1 MARIGTSNVD
11 GESPLLNAANLH
23 LCLYRVQK
31 QIHGMLHFEPLV
43 SFVLHACSRKCWSSQ
58 PDILIYICCC
68 YGDCAVPPTISH
80 LHFQHTHSI
89 QCFYIY
95 YNVDRPPQQGHANRW
110 ANGQVSLHHPQA
122 TGPEVGKY
130 PFPNENKN
138 ITVLTKGQD

>member
-1 MARIGTSNVD
+1 MD

-43 SFVLHACSRKCWSSQ
+43 SFVLHACSSKMLVLTTRH
-58 PDILIYICCC
+58 PDIYMLLLWGLCSSPNHLTSSFP
-68 YGDCAVPPTISH
+68 AH

-122 TGPEVGKY
+122 TGSEVGKY

>member
-1 MARIGTSNVD
+1 MD

-43 SFVLHACSRKCWSSQ
+43 SFVLHACSSKMLVLTTRH
-58 PDILIYICCC
+58 PDIYICCC

-80 LHFQHTHSI
+80 LHFQHTHNI

-95 YNVDRPPQQGHANRW
+95 YNVDRPSQQGHANRW